1 MATLPDV
8 SAIRPAPR
16 PSRAIA
22 QISPGAAGAVGGA
35 VEQLGAKANLL
46 GMQILDREATAAAK
60 DADAA
65 AADKIRSLLYDPETG
80 FANLQSGAAVAA
92 RDRVMAQIDQI
103 ASASMEGLGKE
114 AQRKLKD
121 SLDARKERALATI
134 DGHTADQRRTW
145 IEGGRDA
152 RIQSAYQDVL
162 ADPGV
167 TDTELLRIEGE
178 LRGRAADQGWD
189 AAKTELEI
197 TKARSTVYRGV
208 AEKIA
213 AVDPEGAAAYLQ
225 QNRAN
230 MLGSDVT
237 DLEMKLIPLAKAAE
251 GRRIGA
257 TAALSGVS
265 DSYLGNIRAAESGG
279 NDAARN
285 PTSTAT
291 GRYQFIESTWA
302 GLMSA
307 HPELGLTAAGRTDPV
322 QQEAAI
328 RAFTADNAKAL
339 SAAGISPTNGNLYA
353 AHFLGAGGAVS
364 VLGSADDANM
374 ADIVAPGVVSANG
387 FLSGM
392 TVADFKAWANRK
404 GGGSDI
410 GFSENAAGIK
420 AILDIK
426 DPKVREAAF
435 DEYNLRAAV
444 AEGERKAALSSASN
458 AAFGY
463 IEHGGSLNDLTY
475 DETVAIGMEGMTS
488 LRAYERSVRA
498 GFPIATD
505 PVAYANLT
513 TLQLTDPV
521 AFGREAAS
529 GFANYAN
536 SLSPADRKS
545 FVDKAAKP
553 PTAIERASAATLMGI
568 AEDRLKSVIAK
579 PTPVQSATMQTQL
592 LQWQESFIAQNGK
605 NPSQLE
611 IDQQVGRL
619 LTPIVLD
626 PAGWNL
632 SNTTGSV
639 IDSVG
644 TVDEIVTADALTIG
658 GKTIPPG
665 TAGEMVAEM
674 QRRGMVVTPENLME
688 QLALFAESK
697 L

>member
-80 FANLQSGAAVAA
+80 FANLQGGDAVAA
-92 RDRVMAQIDQI
+92 RERVIAQIDQI

-189 AAKTELEI
+189 AAKTEFEV

-225 QNRAN
+225 QNRNN

-257 TAALSGVS
+257 AVAGGLPVYSYDTKIDYAMGPARPNKPEQPILDVIGKSAEDVFGKGARIVVTSGQENEGEQHGSNRHGTGLAADISIYRS
-265 DSYLGNIRAAESGG
+265 DGSLVKATDADMAMFARAAAKNGALGIGFGAEYMGGDHIHVDLVTPGAGQANTWSSGA
-279 NDAARN
+279 NAIKDQLVAEMA
-285 PTSTAT
+285 
-291 GRYQFIESTWA
+291 GRK
-302 GLMSA
+302 
-307 HPELGLTAAGRTDPV
+307 AAGNMSMAEVLDIPDPAV
-322 QQEAAI
+322 RAAAI
-328 RAFTADNAKAL
+328 
-339 SAAGISPTNGNLYA
+339 
-353 AHFLGAGGAVS
+353 
-364 VLGSADDANM
+364 
-374 ADIVAPGVVSANG
+374 
-387 FLSGM
+387 
-392 TVADFKAWANRK
+392 
-404 GGGSDI
+404 
-410 GFSENAAGIK
+410 
-420 AILDIK
+420 
-426 DPKVREAAF
+426 
-435 DEYNLRAAV
+435 DELNLRSSAR
-444 AEGERKAALSSASN
+444 EGERKATLAAASN

-619 LTPIVLD
+619 LTPLVINPPGMGNEFDGTAMEASAL
-626 PAGWNL
+626 
-632 SNTTGSV
+632 V
-639 IDSVG
+639 IDEAGLVQS
-644 TVDEIVTADALTIG
+644 DMTIG
-658 GKTIPPG
+658 GVTVPPSVMQEQVDLIKAAG
-665 TAGEMVAEM
+665 GVPTAAA
-674 QRRGMVVTPENLME
+674 VTERLM
-688 QLALFAESK
+688 ALMGGN
-697 L
+697 